1 MPHGVPRLPAG
12 LPLLKVKAESIM
24 HASSPFPAMES
35 FLSYG
40 TLIEYFILQFPPSMP
55 FVVSLTF
62 GEANYHLQ
70 FTPKYRRDVFLDE
83 EVRALCRES
92 FRTTCEGLGIGMEA
106 CEFGPDHVHL
116 FVSGCRKYSV
126 PYMAQRLKG
135 ASAYVIR
142 HQLWDRVKGKLW
154 GDSFWSDG
162 YFYRSVG
169 STPQKPYG
177 TMCRT
182 ARGSIGCPSLRP
194 GLRSHKE
201 TPAGR

>member
-1 MPHGVPRLPAG
+1 
-12 LPLLKVKAESIM
+12 
-24 HASSPFPAMES
+24 
-35 FLSYG
+35 
-40 TLIEYFILQFPPSMP
+40 
-55 FVVSLTF
+55 
-62 GEANYHLQ
+62 
-70 FTPKYRRDVFLDE
+70 
-83 EVRALCRES
+83 
-92 FRTTCEGLGIGMEA
+92 MEA

-169 STPQKPYG
+169 STTAETVRYYVQNSQKRKHWLPLVVSRTTLPQG
-177 TMCRT
+177 D
-182 ARGSIGCPSLRP
+182 ARGQVKLTDFS
-194 GLRSHKE
+194 
-201 TPAGR
+201 

>member
-1 MPHGVPRLPAG
+1 MQ
-12 LPLLKVKAESIM
+12 LLTSVGS
-24 HASSPFPAMES
+24 
-35 FLSYG
+35 
-40 TLIEYFILQFPPSMP
+40 
-55 FVVSLTF
+55 TF

-116 FVSGCRKYSV
+116 FVSGCRKCPV

-142 HQLWDRVKGKLW
+142 HRLWDRVRGKLW

-169 STPQKPYG
+169 STTAETVRYYVQNSQRKHWLPLVASKTALPQG
-177 TMCRT
+177 D
-182 ARGSIGCPSLRP
+182 ARGQVKLTDFS
-194 GLRSHKE
+194 
-201 TPAGR
+201 